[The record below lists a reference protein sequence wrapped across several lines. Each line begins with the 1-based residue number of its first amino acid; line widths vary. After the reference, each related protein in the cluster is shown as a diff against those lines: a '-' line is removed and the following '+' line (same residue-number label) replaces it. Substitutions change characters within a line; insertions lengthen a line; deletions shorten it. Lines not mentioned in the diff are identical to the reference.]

1 MSLALVRTVVGAAV
15 LAIAS
20 FSSQASLIVN
30 GDFEANPINPN
41 SWTWK
46 PSSEVPGWQGSN
58 IEIWNSMNGVQAMTG
73 NHFIELN
80 AHGGNTGDW
89 SIFQSFETL
98 VGQSYELSFFYRAR
112 NGSNEQFEVTVAD
125 LSQTLNDHTNQS
137 WSSFTGS
144 FVATD
149 TSTTLRFTSHNS
161 GTMGNFLDGV
171 SVVAL
176 QGTASVAAPAT
187 LGVLTVGLFAL
198 GLIRRRRIHQ

>member
-1 MSLALVRTVVGAAV
+1 MSFALVRTVVGAAV

-41 SWTWK
+41 SWTWM
-46 PSSEVPGWQGSN
+46 PSSQVPGWQGSN
-58 IEIWNSMNGVQAMTG
+58 IEIWNSMNGVQAVTG

-80 AHGGNTGDW
+80 AHGSNQGAW

-98 VGQSYELSFFYRAR
+98 VGQSYELSFYYRAR

-125 LSQTLNDHTNQS
+125 LSQTLNDHTNQG
-137 WSSFTGS
+137 WSFFSSS

-161 GTMGNFLDGV
+161 GTIGNFLDGV
-171 SVVAL
+171 SVVAQ
-176 QGTASVAAPAT
+176 QGTATVSAPAT
-187 LGVLTVGLFAL
+187 LGVFAAGLLAL
-198 GLIRRRRIHQ
+198 GLLRRSRPWG

>member
-41 SWTWK
+41 SWTWM
-46 PSSEVPGWQGSN
+46 PSGQVPGWQGSN
-58 IEIWNSMNGVQAMTG
+58 IEIWNSMNGVQAMVG

-89 SIFQSFETL
+89 SLFQSFATDI
-98 VGQSYELSFFYRAR
+98 GQSYELSFYYRAR

-125 LSQTLNDHTNQS
+125 LSQTLNDHTNRD
-137 WSSFTGS
+137 WSFFSSS

-149 TSTTLRFTSHNS
+149 TNTSLRFTSHNT
-161 GTMGNFLDGV
+161 GTIGNFLDGV
-171 SVVAL
+171 SVVAQ
-176 QGTASVAAPAT
+176 QGVAAVPAPAT
-187 LGVLTVGLFAL
+187 MGVMAL
-198 GLIRRRRIHQ
+198 GLVLLGATRRIRSR